1 MRNAGTRRK
10 ETHVSPQADREARA
24 AQGTF
29 RGSQESHVETQGGGR
44 GFGCE
49 CPGWGPREQHRP
61 GRRGAGGTSRGP
73 GDTHCTAFPRLRD
86 TACAR

>member
-29 RGSQESHVETQGGGR
+29 RGSQESHGR
-44 GFGCE
+44 DS
-49 CPGWGPREQHRP
+49 GWGK
-61 GRRGAGGTSRGP
+61 G
-73 GDTHCTAFPRLRD
+73 LWL
-86 TACAR
+86 

>member
-29 RGSQESHVETQGGGR
+29 RGSQESHGR
-44 GFGCE
+44 DS
-49 CPGWGPREQHRP
+49 GWGKGLWLGMP
-61 GRRGAGGTSRGP
+61 GVGAS
-73 GDTHCTAFPRLRD
+73 
-86 TACAR
+86 

>member
-29 RGSQESHVETQGGGR
+29 RGSQLPRRALGGHGH
-44 GFGCE
+44 
-49 CPGWGPREQHRP
+49 PGH
-61 GRRGAGGTSRGP
+61 AG
-73 GDTHCTAFPRLRD
+73 AFPGALCR
-86 TACAR
+86 